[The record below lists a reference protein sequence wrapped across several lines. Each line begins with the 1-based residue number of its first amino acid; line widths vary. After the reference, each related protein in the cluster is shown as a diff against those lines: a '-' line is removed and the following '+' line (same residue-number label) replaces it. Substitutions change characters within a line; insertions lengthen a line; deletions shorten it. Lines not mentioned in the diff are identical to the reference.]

1 MTLNYSELHATF
13 GRPVTDITLAVTFAL
28 LSRPFGAAIFGIA
41 ADRLGRKWPF
51 VVNCTLLIILELST
65 GFCYDYNAFLVIR
78 TLFGIAMGGMYGN
91 ATATALED
99 CPIPARG
106 LISGMYQSGYAFGY
120 LLATLFKLAFE
131 KYGWRSLFYF
141 GACPPVFLIIFRMYL
156 PETDT
161 YNEKV
166 GFRHERS
173 RFHMVNLFQDVK
185 EIFVEHWLLL
195 LYLVL
200 LMNGFSYMVSILYHP
215 FKIPSSSM
223 RSLMALAT
231 SIPRCSPTNTHIH
244 PNT

>member
-1 MTLNYSELHATF
+1 MTLNYSELSATF
-13 GRPVTDITLAVTFAL
+13 GRSVKDITLAVTFAL

-51 VVNCTLLIILELST
+51 VVNCTLLIVLELST

-78 TLFGIAMGGMYGN
+78 TLFGIAMGGLYGN

-131 KYGWRSLFYF
+131 KYGWRPLFYF

-166 GFRHERS
+166 GFRHEKS

-185 EIFVEHWLLL
+185 EIFVKHWLLL

-215 FKIPSSSM
+215 FKIPGSSIH
-223 RSLMALAT
+223 SLMAPVT
-231 SIPRCSPTNTHIH
+231 SIPRYSSTNTHIH
-244 PNT
+244 PKM